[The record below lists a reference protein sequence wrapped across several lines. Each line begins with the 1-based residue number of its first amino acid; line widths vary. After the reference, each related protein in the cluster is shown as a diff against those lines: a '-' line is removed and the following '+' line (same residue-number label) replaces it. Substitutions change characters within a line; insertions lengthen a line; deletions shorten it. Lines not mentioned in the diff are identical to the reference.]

1 LTQIIVALDGC
12 TDQTAFMLREVH
24 DPRIKLLSY
33 TQNRGKVARTNNILR
48 HAKTD
53 ILVLYDADIVL
64 FDCDSTAN
72 LIAPLIEKDSSIDLT
87 SGRQV
92 PIVGDTIVEKIA
104 NAGSIVWDHAKSYSN
119 NNSIYYCS
127 GGNRAMT
134 RELYSKLTFPKIMAE
149 DIYPYLYAQKINL
162 RFRYVKTPI
171 IKYSL
176 PKTLSD
182 YFKRDKRYTLSPL
195 QHKKLFGD
203 ILIAREFTINTSAK
217 LRAMVKAFIQNPFW
231 TVLYIFLF
239 PIPKI
244 LAFLDNDKYTSTWKP
259 LSSTRGG
266 GNS

>member
-1 LTQIIVALDGC
+1 MVKKIRDS
-12 TDQTAFMLREVH
+12 
-24 DPRIKLLSY
+24 RIKLLSY
-33 TQNRGKVARTNNILR
+33 SQNRGKVARTNNILR
-48 HAKTD
+48 HADTD

-64 FDCDSTAN
+64 FDRDSTAN
-72 LIAPLIEKDSSIDLT
+72 LIAPLLAKGSSIALT

-104 NAGSIVWDHAKSYSN
+104 NAGSLVWDHAKSYSK

-127 GGNRAMT
+127 GGNRAMI
-134 RELYSKLTFPKIMAE
+134 RELYTKLSFPQIMAE
-149 DIYPYLYAQKINL
+149 DIYPYLYAQQNNFN
-162 RFRYVKTPI
+162 FRYVKKPI

-203 ILIAREFTINTSAK
+203 TLIESEFTINTSIK

-231 TVLYIFLF
+231 TILYISLF
-239 PIPKI
+239 PVPKI
-244 LAFLDNDKYTSTWKP
+244 LAFLDRDKYASTWKP

-266 GNS
+266 AQS